1 MRYDYGYVPTTA
13 TPTKEN
19 IRIKPEIVGA
29 KHKAFYERLESGG
42 KAVLDK
48 RHTSK
53 IVAKDLDPGAGKMH
67 LDDK

>member
-1 MRYDYGYVPTTA
+1 MA
-13 TPTKEN
+13 TLTKED

-29 KHKAFYERLESGG
+29 KHKASYERLESGG
-42 KAVLDK
+42 KAVIDK

-53 IVAKDLDPGAGKMH
+53 IVTKDLEPGAGKMH

>member
-1 MRYDYGYVPTTA
+1 M
-13 TPTKEN
+13 
-19 IRIKPEIVGA
+19 RIKPEIVGA

-53 IVAKDLDPGAGKMH
+53 VAAKDLDLGAGKMH